1 MSKSLQRIGLLLLM
15 GVGLGAY
22 AIYQI
27 FKGPD
32 ADHVFLGLAYLGA
45 SIVAF
50 VAVLKLPTKP
60 AE

>member
-1 MSKSLQRIGLLLLM
+1 MSKSLQRIGLLLLI

-22 AIYQI
+22 GIYQI
-27 FKGPD
+27 LKGST
-32 ADHVFLGLAYLGA
+32 ADHVFLGIAYLVP
-45 SIVAF
+45 SVVAF